1 MLLPVRC
8 FTCNRLL
15 ADEKLSFYEKSK
27 FLNYEQIKKEYTTTI
42 KEALL
47 LLANEKS
54 ENSDFAN
61 ELVVSP
67 SELRDEYKYLNNP
80 DNYFIVSPTN
90 DFHILNLL
98 GVENY
103 CCRRMYLGYVNLIE
117 KIN

>member
-8 FTCNRLL
+8 FTCNRVL
-15 ADEKLSFYEKSK
+15 ADEKLSFFEKSK
-27 FLNYEQIKKEYTTTI
+27 FLNYEQIKKEYVHNV
-42 KEALL
+42 KEAVKLL
-47 LLANEKS
+47 S
-54 ENSDFAN
+54 EELTESGFVN
-61 ELVVSP
+61 ELVISP
-67 SELRDEYKYLNNP
+67 SELKEEYKYLNNST
-80 DNYFIVSPTN
+80 NYFIVSPTN

>member
-27 FLNYEQIKKEYTTTI
+27 FLNYEQIKKEYI
-42 KEALL
+42 KTVKDAMELL
-47 LLANEKS
+47 SKEKP
-54 ENSDFAN
+54 SDFTN
-61 ELVVSP
+61 ELVISP
-67 SELRDEYKYLNNP
+67 SELKEEYKYLNNSS
-80 DNYFIVSPTN
+80 NYFIVSPTN